1 MKESIYSPSFKFPQV
16 QMVHIHREVRGHT
29 DRNNM
34 STSSDLLSLKS
45 KCDDK
50 RSKYC
55 NLSAD
60 PETTLQTE

>member
-1 MKESIYSPSFKFPQV
+1 
-16 QMVHIHREVRGHT
+16 MVHIHREVRGHT
-29 DRNNM
+29 DSNNM

-45 KCDDK
+45 KCNDK